1 MESNLITLFKNYIE
15 MENNRKK
22 VAELKSDL
30 LQLQAHIKKK
40 VGFEVYVSYGGFSES
55 LYIDFEY
62 CVNRKKYP
70 YSRVC
75 LADEQFKE
83 IFTEEERTFLKGLNY
98 NRLVIRHNTELYK
111 VFTDRIINFYEKE
124 IEKYASK

>member
-22 VAELKSDL
+22 IAELKSDL

-40 VGFEVYVSYGGFSES
+40 VGFQVYTYNGCCSES
-55 LYIDFEY
+55 LYVDFEY
-62 CVNRKKYP
+62 CINRKKYP
-70 YSRVC
+70 YSRIC
-75 LADEQFKE
+75 LQGEQFNE
-83 IFTEEERTFLKGLNY
+83 VFTEEERSFLRGLNP
-98 NRLVIRHNTELYK
+98 NLIIRHNTELYK

-124 IEKYASK
+124 IEKYESK

>member
-22 VAELKSDL
+22 VAELKNDL

-40 VGFEVYVSYGGFSES
+40 VGFQVYIYNVCCSEC
-55 LYIDFEY
+55 LYVDFEY
-62 CVNRKKYP
+62 CINRKKYP
-70 YSRVC
+70 YSRIC
-75 LADEQFKE
+75 LQDEQFHE
-83 IFTEEERTFLKGLNY
+83 VFTEEERSFLRGVNHNLI
-98 NRLVIRHNTELYK
+98 IRHNSELYK

>member
-40 VGFEVYVSYGGFSES
+40 VGFQVYTYNGCCS
-55 LYIDFEY
+55 EY

-70 YSRVC
+70 YSRIC
-75 LADEQFKE
+75 LQGEQFHE
-83 IFTEEERTFLKGLNY
+83 VFTEEERSFLRGLNH
-98 NRLVIRHNTELYK
+98 NLIIRHNTELYK

>member
-40 VGFEVYVSYGGFSES
+40 VGFQVYASNVCSES
-55 LYIDFEY
+55 LYVDFEY
-62 CVNRKKYP
+62 CINRKKYP
-70 YSRVC
+70 YSRIC
-75 LADEQFKE
+75 LQGEQFQE
-83 IFTEEERTFLKGLNY
+83 VFTEEERSFLRGLNP
-98 NRLVIRHNTELYK
+98 NLIIRHNTELYK

-124 IEKYASK
+124 IAKYASK

>member
-1 MESNLITLFKNYIE
+1 MESNLITLFKKYIE

-22 VAELKSDL
+22 VSELNGDL
-30 LQLQAHIKKK
+30 LKLKAYIKKK
-40 VGFEVYVSYGGFSES
+40 VGFQVYVSCGCVSEY

-62 CVNRKKYP
+62 AISKKYS
-70 YSRVC
+70 YARIC
-75 LADEQFKE
+75 LDDEQFKE
-83 IFTEEERTFLKGLNY
+83 IFTEEERTFLRGLNHSK
-98 NRLVIRHNTELYK
+98 LIIRHNTELYK

>member
-30 LQLQAHIKKK
+30 LKLKAYIKKK
-40 VGFEVYVSYGGFSES
+40 VGLQVYTYNACCSEC
-55 LYIDFEY
+55 LCIDFEHAI
-62 CVNRKKYP
+62 NRK
-70 YSRVC
+70 YSYARIC
-75 LADEQFKE
+75 LISEQFNE
-83 IFTEEERTFLKGLNY
+83 IFTEEERSFLRGVNHNLI
-98 NRLVIRHNTELYK
+98 IRHNTELYK

-124 IEKYASK
+124 IEKYAASK

>member
-40 VGFEVYVSYGGFSES
+40 VGFQIYASNVCSES
-55 LYIDFEY
+55 LYVDFEY
-62 CVNRKKYP
+62 CINRKKYP
-70 YSRVC
+70 YSRIC
-75 LADEQFKE
+75 LQGEQFQE
-83 IFTEEERTFLKGLNY
+83 VFTEEERSFLRGLNP
-98 NRLVIRHNTELYK
+98 NLIIRHNTELYK

-124 IEKYASK
+124 IAKYASK